1 MSKSSLPQFAGVEQD
16 ASRQPKPCAGC
27 GVSSHERPLLGTK
40 NVRRRDQPMWC
51 LRCHPRFAGG
61 DAALRWMVLA

>member
-1 MSKSSLPQFAGVEQD
+1 VDKASLSRRVPQRDRKQGQGRSCV
-16 ASRQPKPCAGC
+16 GC

-51 LRCHPRFAGG
+51 LRCHPRFAGV
-61 DAALRWMVLA
+61 DAALRWMVR